1 MQDNYP
7 MAHFIHHGIPPEGT
21 AVPAVNSRW
30 TSSFDLR
37 PTFYSLLGGKGIEIP
52 ESHRKWLELEKDY
65 RLQSLVNANPEEL
78 HSQDLLHFQALRMS
92 QDIKAAALRTGEDL

>member
-1 MQDNYP
+1 MRGTHNL
-7 MAHFIHHGIPPEGT
+7 GT

-30 TSSFDLR
+30 TSGFDAR

-52 ESHRKWLELEKDY
+52 ESHRQWLEIAKDY

-78 HSQDLLHFQALRMS
+78 HKQELLRFQALRTE
-92 QDIKAAALRTGEDL
+92 QDMKAAAMRTEL